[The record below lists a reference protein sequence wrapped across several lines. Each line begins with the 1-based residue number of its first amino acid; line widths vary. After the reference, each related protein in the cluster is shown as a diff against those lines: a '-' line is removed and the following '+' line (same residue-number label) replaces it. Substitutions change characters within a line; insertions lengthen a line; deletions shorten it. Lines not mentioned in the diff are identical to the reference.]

1 MCTLSGSYNTTIN
14 EPTGSSPSQ
23 ILLGMQPRREWDGR
37 ELAPDDVT
45 QQPAGDEKAA
55 STAASGRS
63 AALSASLTHVLV
75 EARSPEIRRVGL
87 PEHHAADPVAVF
99 LHASDLSITAPGAHK
114 PRPFLTMSRAHQ
126 KTAIAAYRSLIAEH
140 VTVEALRRTYGDSAP
155 SVDTVR
161 GEFKG
166 ESQLDADRL
175 PLIANLHKANVFCLH
190 GSYNPEEKGSQPVTC
205 HSFEPGWCSI
215 AVYLTA
221 TAGDDSDSLSADS
234 PVLEVLERASTGSR
248 LWEPGNAVP
257 QVICFVYPT

>member
-55 STAASGRS
+55 STAASGRA

-99 LHASDLSITAPGAHK
+99 LHASI
-114 PRPFLTMSRAHQ
+114 RPLHHCTRCTQATSVLDNVSRTPEDRHCRVPQSARR
-126 KTAIAAYRSLIAEH
+126 ACDRRGPAARLWRLRSLSRHCA
-140 VTVEALRRTYGDSAP
+140 RRVQWRVA
-155 SVDTVR
+155 
-161 GEFKG
+161 
-166 ESQLDADRL
+166 
-175 PLIANLHKANVFCLH
+175 
-190 GSYNPEEKGSQPVTC
+190 
-205 HSFEPGWCSI
+205 
-215 AVYLTA
+215 
-221 TAGDDSDSLSADS
+221 AG
-234 PVLEVLERASTGSR
+234 
-248 LWEPGNAVP
+248 
-257 QVICFVYPT
+257 

>member
-1 MCTLSGSYNTTIN
+1 MMSLNSLQETKRL
-14 EPTGSSPSQ
+14 PQ
-23 ILLGMQPRREWDGR
+23 LLPRVDLPLCPRRSHTSSLR
-37 ELAPDDVT
+37 HAHRRFAV
-45 QQPAGDEKAA
+45 
-55 STAASGRS
+55 SGFRS
-63 AALSASLTHVLV
+63 ITPLIQLLSSCTH
-75 EARSPEIRRVGL
+75 P
-87 PEHHAADPVAVF
+87 
-99 LHASDLSITAPGAHK
+99 SDLSITAPGAHK